1 MTRITT
7 TSQKK
12 NTTIPGMTYPA
23 TLLDLATASSYPAP
37 PGLSATGR
45 GAERRGRVV
54 SQPYPLIHPA
64 VPGCSRGAGV
74 TADAARRAA
83 ARTVPGVVCPY
94 PHLAGVVCP
103 SPRYPAGMTAAT
115 ITFCAP

>member
-37 PGLSATGR
+37 PGLSATGMV
-45 GAERRGRVV
+45 RRGVAAWYPSHVV
-54 SQPYPLIHPA
+54 LRTRRSLLA
-64 VPGCSRGAGV
+64 AFVCGKVPSTWVEIPPIRGISTPV
-74 TADAARRAA
+74 DP
-83 ARTVPGVVCPY
+83 PGRPG
-94 PHLAGVVCP
+94 LF
-103 SPRYPAGMTAAT
+103 PRGWRD
-115 ITFCAP
+115 C